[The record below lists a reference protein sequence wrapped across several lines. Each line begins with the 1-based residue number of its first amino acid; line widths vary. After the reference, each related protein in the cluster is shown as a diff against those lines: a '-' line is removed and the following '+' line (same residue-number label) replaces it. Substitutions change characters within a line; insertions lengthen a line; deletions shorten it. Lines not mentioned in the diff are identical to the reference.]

1 MVVKTMI
8 AVGVALVVGAWIL
21 VVPYS
26 PEATQMSMNSSANS
40 YRNMG
45 YLPDSGTTIM
55 SRAIGHGVFEVPDS
69 DKLHMAVEME
79 GMEMGSADDMPM
91 DSNAE
96 MNSSGDMPVDS
107 MAEMDH
113 ADEPKEME
121 SMANMQHDEDAGN
134 DGPEGHGDEAM
145 TMKAEEGDHDE
156 EEAEAGHSGGEG
168 LEIVKSANAKIDK
181 TIEIVMDD
189 WGYNLDHAMVMKGQT
204 VRLLV
209 TNNGNTPH
217 EFMLMSMAGMEAI
230 KYRLQRADWN
240 LLEHEAL
247 FEVPVM
253 MPGDTVE
260 AVIKIEDSGM
270 WMFMCMFPYHMQMG
284 MMSMMMTPDMMG
296 MMGSMGN
303 M

>member
-45 YLPDSGTTIM
+45 YLPAFGTTVM
-55 SRAIGHGVFEVPDS
+55 SSAIGHGVFEVPDS
-69 DKLHMAVEME
+69 DKLHMAEEMEGME
-79 GMEMGSADDMPM
+79 GMEMGSDDDMPM

-96 MNSSGDMPVDS
+96 MNSSGDMPMDS

-134 DGPEGHGDEAM
+134 DKPEGHGDEAM

-156 EEAEAGHSGGEG
+156 EESEAGHSGGEG

-181 TIEIVMDD
+181 TIEIAMDD

-204 VRLLV
+204 VRLVV

-296 MMGSMGN
+296 SMGN